1 MMKFTRSTAAMLP
14 SFISLNNNNELYKK
28 RGHKRVI
35 YSIYK
40 QKREHSSQRTN
51 LSQTKQRNTEYTNI
65 QLHGNLA

>member
-1 MMKFTRSTAAMLP
+1 LESATPADHPVGGVEVDNDVVFHFIIMAWSTAAMLP

-40 QKREHSSQRTN
+40 Q
-51 LSQTKQRNTEYTNI
+51 
-65 QLHGNLA
+65 